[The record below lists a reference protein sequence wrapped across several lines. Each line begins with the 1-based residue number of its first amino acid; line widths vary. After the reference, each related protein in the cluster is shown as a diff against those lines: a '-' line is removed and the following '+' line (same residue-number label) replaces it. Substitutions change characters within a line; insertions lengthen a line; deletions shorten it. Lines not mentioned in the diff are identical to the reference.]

1 MGKAVPPSHTPIDN
15 TAAAVAERW
24 WLLVERWNSLLE
36 NIPILLPRTPRKPG
50 TLHWCLAHKLK
61 QQWETHPWPEVAGM
75 WASPGRTLAHGHT
88 ISPPPTASNS
98 NLSQGVG
105 FQNQDCAYK
114 VSPTISSAT
123 VPPPAW
129 SQARCY
135 DYLVIFITV
144 KITGAFNSEATQA
157 LTLSI
162 KCLFYL
168 LWICNIKSHA

>member
-1 MGKAVPPSHTPIDN
+1 MGLNCPEVQQQNTTWVEMGKAVPPSHTPIDN

-88 ISPPPTASNS
+88 ISPSHHLPRRATSIFLKELGSRTKTVHTKWAQ
-98 NLSQGVG
+98 LSQALLFHPLHEV
-105 FQNQDCAYK
+105 
-114 VSPTISSAT
+114 
-123 VPPPAW
+123 
-129 SQARCY
+129 R
-135 DYLVIFITV
+135 LVVMIIW
-144 KITGAFNSEATQA
+144 
-157 LTLSI
+157 
-162 KCLFYL
+162 LF
-168 LWICNIKSHA
+168 S